1 MDKSNET
8 VSIPFPP
15 GFTPCD
21 KTEVECDK
29 KSMGNNEGSGSDNEK
44 GESVSIGS
52 RKSNKIEIKRTGG
65 SLLTVMEELIKVG
78 KTMGYNMEGCLNPKA
93 KKDWVKEICVSH
105 KVNFLTLQETK
116 MEDISLIDVKC
127 CWGNYAFEYVYSPA
141 VGNSGGILCVW
152 EKSAFKKNNSTIS
165 DYFVMISG
173 SWLCSGVNLLIISV
187 YAPQEYAEKKM
198 LWDYLV
204 HVISKWDGEVIVM
217 GDFNEVRFKNERFGS
232 LFHAHGADAFNR
244 FILQANLQEI
254 PLGGCSFTWCHRSA
268 KKMSK
273 LDRFLMSEGLLG
285 VNPNFSA
292 LTLDRYLSDHRPIM
306 LRDSS
311 HDYGPIPFR
320 MYHYWFEIDGFEEM
334 ISKAWCEC
342 PIVEVNPMLYLMY
355 KMKFLKKCIRE
366 WNGKRQSNKCKKR
379 AFKKDLH
386 DLEIVIDQGNATDDI
401 LYKRM
406 EIIKDIQE
414 AEKVDNLEAAQKAK
428 IKWAI
433 EGDENTKFYH
443 GILNKKRN
451 QLGIGGVLKDGMWI
465 DNPAVV
471 KKEFLENFSNRFQQ
485 PRRIRPV
492 INIDFPRTISELK
505 KNELE
510 GDISYQEIKRA
521 VWDCG
526 IDKSLGPDGVTFGF
540 IRRYWSLIEKDVV
553 AAVQHFFT
561 SGNFPKGC
569 NASFIALIPKI
580 PDAKLVKDFRP
591 ISLIGSLYKIIAKI
605 LANRLVG
612 VLGDL
617 VSEVQSAFVADR
629 QILDGDVL
637 NRFGFGAKWCGWIQ
651 ECLRSSRGSVLVNGS
666 TTEEFQFYK
675 GLKQGDPL
683 SPFLFI
689 LVMESL
695 HLSFKRVED
704 AGMFNG
710 IKINSSMTLSHMFYA
725 DDAIFM
731 GQWSKR
737 NIDTLMY
744 MLKCFERASGLSINL
759 SKSKLMG
766 LAVSIE
772 KVEEV
777 TRHIGCG
784 ILNTPFSFLGSKVGG
799 CMSRIKSWDEVIDKM
814 VNRLSKWKMKTLSI
828 GGRLTLLKAVF
839 GSMPIYHMS
848 IFKVPMLVLQR
859 MESIRC
865 HFFNGNDLDSKRS
878 IWVSWNKVLTSK
890 EKGGLGVSS
899 LFALNR
905 ALMFKWVW
913 RFFNQSDSL
922 WVRVI
927 HAIHGVDGRIGRAG
941 NVGHTSIWCDIIK
954 EMDRLASHGID
965 LISMMHKKIGNGS
978 NTSFWKDRWRGEQ
991 RLKEVFPRIYALEVN
1006 KHISVAFKFEQTSL
1020 SSSLRR
1026 MPRSG
1031 IESEQWDHLLDSL
1044 EGVMLSPSEDRWSW
1058 DLNGSGEFSVASA
1071 RRYIDNNRLPDISSK
1086 TRWIKEVPIKVNV
1099 HAWKVRI
1106 NGLPTRWNISRRGID
1121 IPSILCPLCETGVE
1135 SSKHLFF
1142 NCSVVRAIFRRVCIW
1157 WDVSYMELDSF
1168 DEWISWITNLR
1179 LPSKH
1184 KRLLEGVCY
1193 GLWWF
1198 IWAFR
1203 NKKIF
1208 GVVPSSKA
1216 NIFDDLVLSSFF
1228 WCRYRCKA
1236 TFSWV
1241 DWLKNPH
1248 LVSL

>member
-1 MDKSNET
+1 
-8 VSIPFPP
+8 
-15 GFTPCD
+15 
-21 KTEVECDK
+21 
-29 KSMGNNEGSGSDNEK
+29 
-44 GESVSIGS
+44 
-52 RKSNKIEIKRTGG
+52 
-65 SLLTVMEELIKVG
+65 
-78 KTMGYNMEGCLNPKA
+78 
-93 KKDWVKEICVSH
+93 
-105 KVNFLTLQETK
+105 
-116 MEDISLIDVKC
+116 
-127 CWGNYAFEYVYSPA
+127 
-141 VGNSGGILCVW
+141 
-152 EKSAFKKNNSTIS
+152 
-165 DYFVMISG
+165 
-173 SWLCSGVNLLIISV
+173 
-187 YAPQEYAEKKM
+187 
-198 LWDYLV
+198 
-204 HVISKWDGEVIVM
+204 
-217 GDFNEVRFKNERFGS
+217 
-232 LFHAHGADAFNR
+232 
-244 FILQANLQEI
+244 
-254 PLGGCSFTWCHRSA
+254 
-268 KKMSK
+268 MSK

-451 QLGIGGVLKDGMWI
+451 QLGIRGVLKDGMWI
-465 DNPAVV
+465 DNPAMV
-471 KKEFLENFSNRFQQ
+471 KKEFLEHFSTRFQQ

-526 IDKSLGPDGVTFGF
+526 IDKSPGPDGVTFGF

-629 QILDGDVL
+629 QILDGPLILNEVLQWCKAKKKQTFIFKIDFEKAYDSVRWDFLGDVL

-1121 IPSILCPLCETGVE
+1121 
-1135 SSKHLFF
+1135 FF
-1142 NCSVVRAIFRRVCIW
+1142 
-1157 WDVSYMELDSF
+1157 
-1168 DEWISWITNLR
+1168 
-1179 LPSKH
+1179 
-1184 KRLLEGVCY
+1184 
-1193 GLWWF
+1193 
-1198 IWAFR
+1198 
-1203 NKKIF
+1203 
-1208 GVVPSSKA
+1208 
-1216 NIFDDLVLSSFF
+1216 
-1228 WCRYRCKA
+1228 
-1236 TFSWV
+1236 
-1241 DWLKNPH
+1241 
-1248 LVSL
+1248 

>member
-1 MDKSNET
+1 
-8 VSIPFPP
+8 
-15 GFTPCD
+15 
-21 KTEVECDK
+21 
-29 KSMGNNEGSGSDNEK
+29 
-44 GESVSIGS
+44 
-52 RKSNKIEIKRTGG
+52 
-65 SLLTVMEELIKVG
+65 
-78 KTMGYNMEGCLNPKA
+78 
-93 KKDWVKEICVSH
+93 
-105 KVNFLTLQETK
+105 

-451 QLGIGGVLKDGMWI
+451 QLGIRGVLKDGMWI
-465 DNPAVV
+465 DNPAMV
-471 KKEFLENFSNRFQQ
+471 KKEFLEHFSTRFQQ

-526 IDKSLGPDGVTFGF
+526 IDKSPGPDGVTFGF

-629 QILDGDVL
+629 QILDGPLILNEVLQWCKAKKKQTFIFKIDFEKAYDSVRWDFLGDVL

-777 TRHIGCG
+777 TD
-784 ILNTPFSFLGSKVGG
+784 ILVVAFLILRFLFLARKLGMYVFSWGTE
-799 CMSRIKSWDEVIDKM
+799 SWDEV
-814 VNRLSKWKMKTLSI
+814 SSTTY
-828 GGRLTLLKAVF
+828 G
-839 GSMPIYHMS
+839 IYPVS
-848 IFKVPMLVLQR
+848 LFL
-859 MESIRC
+859 C
-865 HFFNGNDLDSKRS
+865 NDLDSKRS

-899 LFALNR
+899 LFVLNR
-905 ALMFKWVW
+905 ALMI
-913 RFFNQSDSL
+913 D
-922 WVRVI
+922 
-927 HAIHGVDGRIGRAG
+927 RAG
-941 NVGHTSIWCDIIK
+941 NVGYTSIWCDIIK

-965 LISMMHKKIGNGS
+965 LIS
-978 NTSFWKDRWRGEQ
+978 
-991 RLKEVFPRIYALEVN
+991 N
-1006 KHISVAFKFEQTSL
+1006 KLISVKFQFEQTSL
-1020 SSSLRR
+1020 ASSLRR
-1026 MPRSG
+1026 MPPSG
-1031 IESEQWDHLLDSL
+1031 IEFEQWDHLLDSL

-1071 RRYIDNNRLPDISSK
+1071 QK
-1086 TRWIKEVPIKVNV
+1086 VPIKVNV

-1142 NCSVVRAIFRRVCIW
+1142 NCSVVRDIFRRICIW
-1157 WDVSYMELDSF
+1157 WDMSYMELDSF
-1168 DEWISWITNLR
+1168 DE
-1179 LPSKH
+1179 
-1184 KRLLEGVCY
+1184 
-1193 GLWWF
+1193 
-1198 IWAFR
+1198 
-1203 NKKIF
+1203 
-1208 GVVPSSKA
+1208 
-1216 NIFDDLVLSSFF
+1216 
-1228 WCRYRCKA
+1228 
-1236 TFSWV
+1236 
-1241 DWLKNPH
+1241 
-1248 LVSL
+1248 